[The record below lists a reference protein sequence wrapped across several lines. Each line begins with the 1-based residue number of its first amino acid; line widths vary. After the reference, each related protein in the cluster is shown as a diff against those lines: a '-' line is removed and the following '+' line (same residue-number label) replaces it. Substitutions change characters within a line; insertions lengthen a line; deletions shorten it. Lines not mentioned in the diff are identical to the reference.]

1 MSDFERKNLPDEAV
15 IIQDSGKKKSSKR
28 WYWLGLV
35 IVLLTSYMVK
45 EIRDD
50 RVYKKAQ
57 NQFLIMESNIEKSST
72 EEVKKLEKLQVEV
85 IFLCAK
91 YLSEDEFND
100 MQRLMKIGTEYQS
113 QEEFKRGT
121 DYILKVK
128 SMCSSD
134 ELKAFQELEYLAKK
148 LADLTE

>member
-1 MSDFERKNLPDEAV
+1 MKNNLPEEAV
-15 IIQDSGKKKSSKR
+15 IIQDSGKRKSNKK
-28 WYWLGLV
+28 WYWLGLFV
-35 IVLLTSYMVK
+35 VLLASYTVK
-45 EIRDD
+45 EISNE
-50 RVYKKAQ
+50 RVYKKAKGRVP
-57 NQFLIMESNIEKSST
+57 IIESNIEKSST

-85 IFLCAK
+85 IFFCAK

-148 LADLTE
+148 LSDLTE